1 MNTLNYVV
9 LFSFFGLMLGWIF
22 YVVFGQVTVRKL
34 RKNPI
39 TKVHLGMEFVSGW
52 DIFNVAQALA
62 TPRKFH
68 KILEKGKLAFLNA
81 NSEILLKNTNITD
94 RVLAIIFFWT
104 FFLSGSV
111 MIFAILLEATM

>member
-1 MNTLNYVV
+1 MGTLNYVI
-9 LFSFFGLMLGWIF
+9 LFSSFGLMLGWVF

-34 RKNPI
+34 RRNPI
-39 TKVHLGMEFVSGW
+39 TKAHLGVEFISGW

-81 NSEILLKNTNITD
+81 DSEILLKNTNTTD

-111 MIFAILLEATM
+111 MIFAILIDTAM